1 MENNKTRRSVPYV
14 AYNPMYIIK
23 QIDRALLLVGLIEET
38 CDITIREIQGTYY
51 LFIGNSIKGA
61 RPLTKEEME
70 ILGEKNDN

>member
-14 AYNPMYIIK
+14 AYNPISIIK

-61 RPLTKEEME
+61 KPLTKEELE
-70 ILGEKNDN
+70 ILNGL